1 MSKKMLGIEIGAE
14 SLKLALVKNG
24 KIVKMA
30 TAKLPDHMITD
41 GRVTAPATLS
51 KFIQTVMR
59 QNKIRVK
66 ECAFVL
72 HPKMVMS
79 QRLTLPQMNEA
90 ELKLNL
96 PFEFKDYVGR
106 NTEDY
111 TFDYIVTDMHDNV
124 MELYAAAVRTQ
135 YVEDFYEIFR
145 KAGLTMKLAMPAEM
159 AWLNVIDRA
168 KSCPDSLCIVDIGH
182 ERTRINIYKDRQF
195 VMGKDLECAGQTFDE
210 AIAEDQQI
218 DSFVARSR
226 KEADFNHIQSLEAL
240 KQPYGTIAIEIMKI
254 MTFYSY
260 ADGMEQEPVKDMYLC
275 GGSANIELLRNAIVK
290 ATDMTPHHITKLLK
304 VSEDQTILAMR
315 CGLAA
320 GAALQD
326 PKEG

>member
-30 TAKLPDHMITD
+30 VAKLPDHMVAD

-51 KFIQTVMR
+51 KFIKATMR
-59 QNKIRVK
+59 RSRMRCK

-72 HPKMVMS
+72 HPKMVVS
-79 QRLTLPQMNEA
+79 QKVTLPQMNAA
-90 ELKLNL
+90 ELQLNL

-106 NTEDY
+106 NTDDY
-111 TFDYIVTDMHDNV
+111 TFDYIVTGIHDNV
-124 MELYAAAVRTQ
+124 MELYAAAVKTQ
-135 YVEDFYEIFR
+135 YVEEYYDIFKR
-145 KAGLTMKLAMPAEM
+145 AGLTLKMAMPAEM
-159 AWLNVIDRA
+159 AWLNVIRKA
-168 KSCPDSLCIVDIGH
+168 KRCPDSLCIVDIGH
-182 ERTRINIYKDRQF
+182 ERTRINIYRDRQF
-195 VMGKDLECAGQTFDE
+195 VMGKDIDCAGQAFDE
-210 AIAEDQQI
+210 AIAQDQEI

-226 KEADFNHIQSLEAL
+226 KEADYNHIQTIEAL
-240 KQPYGTIAIEIMKI
+240 KQPYGEVAVEIMKI

-260 ADGMEQEPVKDMYLC
+260 SGGMEQEPVKDMFLC
-275 GGSANIELLRNAIVK
+275 GGSANIEMLRNAIVK

-304 VSEDQTILAMR
+304 VSEDQTALAMR

-320 GAALQD
+320 GAAMQN